1 MEVYKLYRNT
11 KLNSNRGCIWE
22 VSNYGNVKKN
32 GELYTPFT
40 SGSGYLTFGHRMYIH
55 RAVAELFINKI
66 PKGYE
71 VDHIDGNKYNNN
83 VNNLRIVTHYENMKN
98 RNYSHSHETIEKI
111 RLSNIGHHVSKEQR
125 IKQSKSMKGKLS
137 GDKNPSYGKHWKIVN
152 GKREYY

>member
-1 MEVYKLYRNT
+1 MEIFKLYCNT

-22 VSNYGNVKKN
+22 VSNYGNIKRN
-32 GELYTPFT
+32 GVLYTP
-40 SGSGYLTFGHRMYIH
+40 SKSKKYLTFGHGMYVH
-55 RAVAELFINKI
+55 RAVVELFINEI

-83 VNNLRIVTHYENMKN
+83 VNNLRIVTHYENMQN
-98 RNYSHSHETIEKI
+98 RKYSHSPETIEKI
-111 RLSNIGHHVSKEQR
+111 RLSNIGHSVSKEQR

-137 GDKNPSYGKHWKIVN
+137 GDKNPSYGKRWKVVN